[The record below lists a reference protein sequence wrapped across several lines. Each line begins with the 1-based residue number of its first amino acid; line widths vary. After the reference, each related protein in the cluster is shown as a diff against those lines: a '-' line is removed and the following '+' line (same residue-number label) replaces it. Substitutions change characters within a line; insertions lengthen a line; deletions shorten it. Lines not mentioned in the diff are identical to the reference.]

1 MTSPYIFP
9 PRAPQDLP
17 PKRKRN
23 PSLKEAAAIT
33 AITVSSGSQESSAP
47 PLQSPNPQ
55 RSPGI
60 VLGVED
66 PKPSSPGVTFSDTPS
81 VLPESSRNGRAGG
94 LVSSVMEARTLWE
107 GRYAMKERKTV
118 KTTFQGRVYNFLE
131 RPTGWKCF
139 LYHFSVFVELFL
151 YEFRAELICQVSGSE
166 WLYVAA
172 SGAAAKVTYNLRLRA
187 ILHRGVALHF
197 NTLPSS

>member
-1 MTSPYIFP
+1 MDESASGRQDRNAECLEDVMETDMDDYYYCDDPDLATEGFSLGSFDGQGGGGRRLSRREEARSLGMSSPYIFP
-9 PRAPQDLP
+9 PRPPQDLP

-60 VLGVED
+60 VLGVEE

-81 VLPESSRNGRAGG
+81 VLPESSRNGRAGMA
-94 LVSSVMEARTLWE
+94 SIIA
-107 GRYAMKERKTV
+107 
-118 KTTFQGRVYNFLE
+118 
-131 RPTGWKCF
+131 
-139 LYHFSVFVELFL
+139 FS
-151 YEFRAELICQVSGSE
+151 
-166 WLYVAA
+166 
-172 SGAAAKVTYNLRLRA
+172 LRA
-187 ILHRGVALHF
+187 F
-197 NTLPSS
+197 